1 MRAGLVSAFFIA
13 LARWPSGKA
22 EACKAFIPGSNP
34 GLASKRRRG
43 HPAGCPLSFAGQ
55 PGARAADA
63 PATAGDCAAT
73 RRRACTFGSYGRPPA
88 PSLGPAARPDS
99 SLPRR
104 NPSHSAFSQVA
115 TTYRSAPWPGPARDP
130 SITSE
135 TATISAGNCGGGAQA
150 ANRAETPGTS
160 RGSESGSVRE
170 CAAWGVGR
178 GAPAWDAGRVAW
190 SVRRGAGAWGVGASS
205 GRRHERHAIAG
216 GAGGGGRRHGTA
228 AGNVA
233 SRRGATRRRG
243 QHRPPGPAATSAAS
257 PAARPCP
264 GRSA

>member
-1 MRAGLVSAFFIA
+1 VVRQ
-13 LARWPSGKA
+13 R
-22 EACKAFIPGSNP
+22 
-34 GLASKRRRG
+34 
-43 HPAGCPLSFAGQ
+43 PAKPLSPVRIRVSPPSDVEGTPRGALSLSRAS
-55 PGARAADA
+55 PGRGRRPA

-88 PSLGPAARPDS
+88 PSLGPAARPGS

-115 TTYRSAPWPGPARDP
+115 TTYRSAPWPGSTRDP

-170 CAAWGVGR
+170 CAAWDAGRRRGTRGAGVGR
-178 GAPAWDAGRVAW
+178 GAPAWGGGM
-190 SVRRGAGAWGVGASS
+190 RRGCEL
-205 GRRHERHAIAG
+205 R
-216 GAGGGGRRHGTA
+216 TP
-228 AGNVA
+228 
-233 SRRGATRRRG
+233 SRGDTPPRATPAPR
-243 QHRPPGPAATSAAS
+243 PAAISAAS